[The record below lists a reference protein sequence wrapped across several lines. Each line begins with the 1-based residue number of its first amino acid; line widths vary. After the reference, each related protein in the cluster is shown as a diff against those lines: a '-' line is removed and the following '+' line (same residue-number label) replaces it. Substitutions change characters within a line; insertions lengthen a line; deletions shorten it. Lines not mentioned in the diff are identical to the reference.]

1 MNYRWL
7 VQVVSQYSS
16 LLAPLAV
23 DCVLSVIDPARPHTV
38 DLRDIRVFK
47 KLGGTV
53 SEWQEEGE
61 FGRNVY

>member
-1 MNYRWL
+1 M

-23 DCVLSVIDPARPHTV
+23 DCVLSVIDPARPYTV

-53 SEWQEEGE
+53 SEWQEGE
-61 FGRNVY
+61 PGRYVD